1 MTWQKCCWTMAQIP
15 MKNFKYI
22 KLFVE
27 YNADVNYV
35 KFELTPLDKAYFTN
49 NDEIINYLIANGAKT
64 YEEIKGE
71 QDNSFMYGILSSCK
85 EWRNVCKKFVAKN
98 EKKY

>member
-1 MTWQKCCWTMAQIP
+1 M
-15 MKNFKYI
+15 
-22 KLFVE
+22 

-35 KFELTPLDKAYFTN
+35 KFEQTPLDKAYFTN

-71 QDNSFMYGILSSCK
+71 
-85 EWRNVCKKFVAKN
+85 
-98 EKKY
+98 